1 MGLVQDL
8 DVRKAHNLLYPVK
21 SKEADQVELDVVET
35 PEVEVPRVRTKTKVK
50 EKKSK
55 SVEGDVDFENLPYF
69 HGKITRRDAED
80 KLRGKTLGTF
90 LTRLVL
96 N

>member
-1 MGLVQDL
+1 M
-8 DVRKAHNLLYPVK
+8 
-21 SKEADQVELDVVET
+21 VET